1 MADLITS
8 LEKKYF
14 ENNINNISFHKFE
27 NSNTSSFIKNL
38 FKVENAEIKINSR
51 NKTSFFQSGGDNK
64 NILKKKLNYNRLLDN
79 KYSKNNNSC
88 PILITNDFSKT
99 NNKFF
104 LKNKK
109 SNYEERNKYLNS
121 NFFPNKKIKTFHN
134 DNISEFLLDKRIKI
148 LKRPR
153 ASESI
158 LKLKKNRQKTKY
170 ELQFEYRYKKI
181 YERKL
186 PLKDLRCYK
195 SNLFEDS
202 KIPLTYSQYFKND
215 TFNNSKLISTFKK
228 SRNNNSNLD
237 SFYNDSKEIVQENRE
252 EKNYEIIEMNGI
264 KTKVLTKLSKF
275 DTTDKNNKEDFHKI
289 MKHPLIKEY
298 YSYKFMKNLG
308 VDNKIYKNPLEDKD
322 LIQKIRNLIINPN
335 TKQFR
340 NGNIIKNSLG
350 LVKSRST
357 NILTKNYKLLSE
369 KGYKLLQKNKM
380 NKLKQEAKEK
390 VNYIEK
396 IKEKLN
402 LLMDKNLKVFQEHKD
417 FIELYNK

>member
-1 MADLITS
+1 MADLINS
-8 LEKKYF
+8 FEKKYF
-14 ENNINNISFHKFE
+14 ENNINNISSQKFE
-27 NSNTSSFIKNL
+27 NSNTSSFTKNL
-38 FKVENAEIKINSR
+38 FKVENAEIRMNSR

-88 PILITNDFSKT
+88 PILISNDFSKT

-109 SNYEERNKYLNS
+109 TNYRERNKYLNS

-134 DNISEFLLDKRIKI
+134 DK
-148 LKRPR
+148 

-158 LKLKKNRQKTKY
+158 LKLKKNRHKTKY